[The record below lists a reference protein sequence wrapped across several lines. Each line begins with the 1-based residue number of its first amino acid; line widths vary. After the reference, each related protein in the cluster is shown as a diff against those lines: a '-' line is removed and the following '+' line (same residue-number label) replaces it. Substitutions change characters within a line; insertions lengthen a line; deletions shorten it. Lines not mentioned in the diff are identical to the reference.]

1 MSLKTVRFGLW
12 APLVAALALS
22 TLAPVAAAQA
32 APQAAAGDAVRGAK
46 LAYTCYGCHG
56 IPDYR
61 NSYPTY
67 RVPKIFGQRADYIV
81 AALGEYKAGTRQH
94 GRNGTMNGQAASLS
108 DKDMADL
115 AAFFAGATPLKG
127 DGPTGTAPAVVA
139 TCAACHGA
147 DGVAIEGTGAPSL
160 AGQHAD
166 YLVNSLQG
174 YQKGTRQNAIMQGF
188 AAQLK
193 PADIQAAAKWFAAQ
207 GPGLWTQKA
216 DGSKH

>member
-32 APQAAAGDAVRGAK
+32 APGDAVRGGK
-46 LAYTCYGCHG
+46 LAYTCLGCHG

-61 NSYPTY
+61 NTYPTY
-67 RVPKIFGQRADYIV
+67 HVPKIFGQRADYIV

-115 AAFFAGATPLKG
+115 AAYFAGATPLKG
-127 DGPTGTAPAVVA
+127 NGPTGTAPAAVA
-139 TCAACHGA
+139 ACTACHGA
-147 DGVAIEGTGAPSL
+147 DGVAVEGTGAPSL

-166 YLVNSLQG
+166 YLVHALRG

-188 AAQLK
+188 AAQLSA
-193 PADIQAAAKWFAAQ
+193 ADVQVAAKWFAAQ
-207 GPGLWTQKA
+207 GPGLWAQKP

>member
-1 MSLKTVRFGLW
+1 MSLKMVRSGLW
-12 APLVAALALS
+12 APLMAALALS
-22 TLAPVAAAQA
+22 TLAPVASAQA
-32 APQAAAGDAVRGAK
+32 APGDAVRGAK

-61 NSYPTY
+61 NTYPTY
-67 RVPKIFGQRADYIV
+67 HVPKIFGQRADYIV
-81 AALGEYKAGTRQH
+81 AALGEYKAGTRKH
-94 GRNGTMNGQAASLS
+94 GRNGTMNGQAASMS
-108 DKDMADL
+108 DKDMADV

-127 DGPTGTAPAVVA
+127 DGPTGTPPAVVA

-147 DGVAIEGTGAPSL
+147 DGVAIDGTGAPNL

-166 YLVNSLQG
+166 YLVNSLHG

-193 PADIQAAAKWFAAQ
+193 EEDIQVAAKWFAAQ
-207 GPGLWTQKA
+207 TPGVWTQKA